1 MSIVDSDR
9 HSPYNL
15 IIAYCCTIRLYGVC
29 LIKIRSGSL
38 ILWYAGLVFF
48 IFYFVDSIVVCTS
61 HIDYNT
67 VAIRLFSLCFYLA
80 DSVVV
85 CIRH

>member
-1 MSIVDSDR
+1 M
-9 HSPYNL
+9 PF
-15 IIAYCCTIRLYGVC
+15 
-29 LIKIRSGSL
+29 KIRGGSL
-38 ILWYAGLVFF
+38 ILWCTGLVFF
-48 IFYFVDSIVVCTS
+48 IFYFVDGVVVCIS

-67 VAIRLFSLCFYLA
+67 VAISLFSLCFYLA